1 MSEQIDALVKS
12 NMDTRHQLTMIT
24 QENTETKQQLQVIT
38 THITGQDQRMVQLI
52 VEALGGRVPMT
63 GGSNNG

>member
-1 MSEQIDALVKS
+1 
-12 NMDTRHQLTMIT
+12 MDTRHQLTVIT